1 MTVCEYANEVRA
13 NLNKYGND
21 GSIVFNSNV
30 SDALIKCF
38 NIMSAYATAR
48 SRKTIP
54 IPFSIVCKCNDCNFD
69 DDNANYASFK
79 FGQDENLNINML
91 NQIVSNLGLM
101 EWVHIEPYSTCVN
114 IEFLQPVRLM

>member
-13 NLNKYGND
+13 NLNKYGNN

-48 SRKTIP
+48 SRKNNTGSI
-54 IPFSIVCKCNDCNFD
+54 SIVGKCNDCNFD

-79 FGQDENLNINML
+79 FSQDENLNINML
-91 NQIVSNLGLM
+91 NQIVSNLGLI

-114 IEFLQPVRLM
+114 IEFLQPARLM